1 MKDYPAVRIRNI
13 ALLGH
18 GGSGKT
24 TFAEAVMFNAKAI
37 DRFGKVADGNT
48 TMDFDAEEIRRKFSI
63 NTALAAIEW
72 NDCKINLLDTPG
84 YFDFV
89 GEVYQGLRVADG
101 AVVLVP
107 AKDGVAV
114 GTEKS
119 VKYLRDRGLPVV
131 FFIGKMDEENAN
143 FERSLTQLQTN
154 FGNQVKPFF
163 LPILEGG
170 KMKGFVDI
178 LTQKAFMNGAN
189 GVATEAPIPAGMA
202 DEAALAL
209 EAMKEHAAESD
220 EALMEKFFSGEEFTP
235 EEMLKGLSES
245 IVAGTVYPVFCG
257 SAGANWGMRIV
268 MDRLVAL
275 LPTAISAATVPAKRL
290 DGSETSVKIDPTGP
304 LAAIVFKTIADPF
317 VGRISMFRVYSG
329 VLKANSTVYNPV
341 TEKDERVG
349 SLFLMVGKKQVLTE
363 QVAAGDIGAVT
374 KLIYTSTND
383 TLCEKAKPVLL
394 PRTEFPTPCL
404 SMAVEGKAKGDD
416 EKISA
421 GLHKLKDE
429 DPVFTMGYNAET
441 HQLLL
446 AGIGEQ
452 HLDVLISKL
461 KSKFNVE
468 ATLIEPRVPYRE
480 TIRKKVRVE
489 GKHKKQSGGHGQ
501 FGHVWVEFEPG
512 PAEGL
517 TFEEHIFGG
526 SVPKQYHPGVEK
538 GLQDAIKKGVLAG
551 YPMVHL
557 KASLVDGS
565 YHDVDSSEM
574 AFKIAARLA
583 YKAGIPLAGPVL
595 LEPICTVDVYIPDS
609 NLGDIMGDMNKRRGR
624 IVGVNPIEHGQ
635 EVVAEVPQSEM
646 AKYANDLRSM
656 TQGRGWYKI
665 AFARYDT
672 APQLISDKVIAE
684 AKLHMKE
691 EEEED

>member
-24 TFAEAVMFNAKAI
+24 TFAEAVLFNAKAI

-63 NTALAAIEW
+63 NTALAAVEW

-89 GEVYQGLRVADG
+89 GEVFQGLRVADG

-143 FERSLTQLQTN
+143 FERTLAQLQTN

-275 LPTAISAATVPAKRL
+275 LPTAISAATVPAKKP
-290 DGSETSVKIDPTGP
+290 DGTETTVKIDAAGP
-304 LAAIVFKTIADPF
+304 LAAVVFKTIADPF

-329 VLKANSTVYNPV
+329 ILKANSTVYNPV

-349 SLFLMVGKKQVLTE
+349 SLFLMVGKKQVPIE

-383 TLCEKAKPVLL
+383 TLCDKTKPVLL

-468 ATLIEPRVPYRE
+468 ATMIEPRVPYRE

-624 IVGVNPIEHGQ
+624 IVGVNPVEHGQ

>member
-1 MKDYPAVRIRNI
+1 
-13 ALLGH
+13 
-18 GGSGKT
+18 
-24 TFAEAVMFNAKAI
+24 MFNAKAI

-189 GVATEAPIPAGMA
+189 GVATEAPIPAGMV
-202 DEAALAL
+202 DEAAVAL

-349 SLFLMVGKKQVLTE
+349 SLFLMIGKKQVLAE